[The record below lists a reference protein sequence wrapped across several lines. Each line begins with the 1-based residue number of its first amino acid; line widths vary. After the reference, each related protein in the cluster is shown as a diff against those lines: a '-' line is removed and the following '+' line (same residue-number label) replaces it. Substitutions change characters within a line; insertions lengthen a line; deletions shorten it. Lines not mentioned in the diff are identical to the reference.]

1 MKCPNCGSELE
12 PGKIYCEHC
21 GHEIQIVPDYDP
33 LDEVLIGQEEPE
45 EMKPDSFPVS
55 EESGTTAGKGRKT
68 SGEGKRTSLRFRY
81 KSLLFLMVL
90 LICGCAFTLSYSVMT
105 SDNNYSYQLRKGR
118 QYEKKGE
125 YEKAIMYLRRAQEI
139 QNEKNGSDTEA
150 LRLLAEVYA
159 KTGAKAPALTY
170 MKQAVETE
178 SLARG
183 DSPALQELYLD
194 LMELLNETGQTELV
208 GDVIV
213 ECPYPDIRDALLP
226 YRIEKPACDTPE
238 GIYNYYLRLNLSAEY
253 GSIYYTLDGSIPTSE
268 STRYEGPIELM
279 EEGEVLLCAV
289 AINKK
294 GMISEPL
301 VLAYKLDFPAAG
313 ADTDDDN

>member
-45 EMKPDSFPVS
+45 KMKPDSFPVL
-55 EESGTTAGKGRKT
+55 EESRTTAGKGRKT

-81 KSLLFLMVL
+81 KSLLFLTVL

-118 QYEKKGE
+118 QYEKKGN

-150 LRLLAEVYA
+150 LCLLAEVYA
-159 KTGAKAPALTY
+159 KIGSKVPALTY
-170 MKQAVETE
+170 MKQAIETE
-178 SLARG
+178 RQTRG

-194 LMELLNETGQTELV
+194 LLELLNETGQTELV
-208 GDVIV
+208 EDVIA
-213 ECPYPDIRDALLP
+213 ECPYPDIQDALLP

>member
-1 MKCPNCGSELE
+1 MKCPNCGNELE

-33 LDEVLIGQEEPE
+33 LDEVLIGQEDPE
-45 EMKPDSFPVS
+45 EKKTESAPASK
-55 EESGTTAGKGRKT
+55 ESGTASRNYRKKPA
-68 SGEGKRTSLRFRY
+68 EGKRAPLRFRY
-81 KSLLFLMVL
+81 KCLIFLAALLL
-90 LICGCAFTLSYSVMT
+90 CGGAFTLSYSVMT
-105 SDNNYSYQLRKGR
+105 SDQNYTYQLRKGR
-118 QYEKKGE
+118 QYEKKEE
-125 YEKAIMYLRRAQEI
+125 YEKAIMYLRRAQEL
-139 QNEKNGSDTEA
+139 QVEKNGSDTEA
-150 LRLLAEVYA
+150 LRLLAEAYA
-159 KTGAKAPALTY
+159 KIGAKAPALTY
-170 MKQAVETE
+170 MQQAVETE

-183 DSPALQELYLD
+183 DSPALEELYLD

-208 GDVIV
+208 EDVIE
-213 ECPYPDIRDALLP
+213 ECPYSDIQEALLP

-238 GIYNYYLRLNLSAEY
+238 GIYNYYLRLNLSAKY
-253 GSIYYTLDGSIPTSE
+253 GSIYYTLDGSIPTRE

-313 ADTDDDN
+313 TDTDADE